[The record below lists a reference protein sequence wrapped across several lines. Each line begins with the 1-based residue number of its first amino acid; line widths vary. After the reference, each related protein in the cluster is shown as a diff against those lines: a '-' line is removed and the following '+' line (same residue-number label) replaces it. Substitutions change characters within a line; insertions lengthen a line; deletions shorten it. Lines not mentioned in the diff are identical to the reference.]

1 MITICKS
8 VAGSARPCDEA
19 TYRKVIA
26 DECVADICKRV
37 QALKEAGE
45 RDAAGELKKSLPVF
59 CYQATFR
66 EGKRKNEFA
75 EPNGLVMCDFDGLT
89 DPLHLPRKGEGHNTG
104 IGVLPLTGESEGVME
119 FCKAHGIVLLH
130 VTPSGHGLRIVFKGD
145 TTKSYVENQ
154 HAMADL
160 LQLPLDEACKDLAR
174 CSFAV
179 PEDHVLYLDSELFTY
194 NNPGPTPSPLP
205 REGSGHPEQQ
215 EQVTTPSHTGEGKG
229 RGLEEAAL
237 FKGIPYA
244 TIIAEWW
251 KQVGGEPQMGERNVK
266 LHRLATNLRYVCD
279 NDEALLLRV
288 MPSFGLPEAEMRL
301 LIHSA
306 CEPRMLWTMPKQ
318 LVAVLQRVGVD
329 VASGATSTP
338 GASIREEMMTKEENE
353 YWLARLSD
361 IRLPR
366 GLKESVESVAR
377 ENRVNALVAVLPCA
391 YTLATGIAYKI
402 WDGQWYRLSG
412 TSVLIGA
419 AASGK
424 SFCRPIV
431 KTWCLPLKETDEA
444 ARQVENNY
452 KRERE
457 RVGGKG
463 MTKQRPVECIRLL
476 PATASL
482 STLNERSQNAG
493 RMVWN
498 VPHTKQFL
506 QHLHLLTVE
515 FEFST
520 VVKSL
525 KQNFSAYLDF
535 LIKSHQ
541 DEQVGVDYRN
551 DASANGIRNI
561 HWNQLFAGNMMDFK
575 RLVPDNTVLN
585 GMPLR
590 LLIGFIPDNAYDMN
604 VQTGTLTAHR
614 QEQIDATARLLS
626 QLTGNVDVRPLS
638 ERMFKWSERRAA
650 QARETCDKV
659 ADTIRRRCG
668 ATIGL
673 RAGVLS
679 AVIRNA
685 SKWDELRVVVLND
698 ERDMDE
704 RAKEYARRLHFTED
718 DFLLAE
724 FVADYAFEQ
733 QYKLFKRPLE
743 KAIQESEL
751 PSGGIIF
758 RKEREATTE
767 KFRRLPATFT
777 SKDVSNLLLLTSSAA
792 RQQCCR
798 WAKAGRVTYNK
809 SEHTYTKIV

>member
-26 DECVADICKRV
+26 DESVADICKRV
-37 QALKEAGE
+37 QALKEAGDK
-45 RDAAGELKKSLPVF
+45 DAAGELKKSLPVF

-89 DPLHLPRKGEGHNTG
+89 DPLHLPP
-104 IGVLPLTGESEGVME
+104 IGGVSPTSAE

-145 TTKSYVENQ
+145 TTKTYVENQ
-154 HAMADL
+154 RAMADL

-194 NNPGPTPSPLP
+194 HQPLQSSSGQKKEVPTPLP
-205 REGSGHPEQQ
+205 TREG
-215 EQVTTPSHTGEGKG
+215 TGGG
-229 RGLEEAAL
+229 SF
-237 FKGIPYA
+237 FKGVPYA

-251 KQVGGEPQMGERNVK
+251 KQVGGEPQVGERNVK
-266 LHRLATNLRYVCD
+266 LHRLATNLRYICD

-288 MPSFGLPEAEMRL
+288 MPSFGLPEAEMRS

-318 LVAVLQRVGVD
+318 LVAVLQRAGVD

-751 PSGGIIF
+751 PSDGIIF